1 MHFQSLTRF
10 VIALSASTAVL
21 MGMATLRPAAAAFAA
36 PALKVGDAAPVF
48 SVSQD
53 DGSQFSLEA
62 RKGQGWTVLY
72 FYPKAET
79 PGCTAQACAFR
90 DNIKFIRE
98 QGAEVFGV
106 STDTAPKLAE
116 FRKHHNLNFP
126 LLADPKAEVVAMYGV
141 KMPLVD
147 IAKRWTFVIDPQLKI
162 RWIDNVV
169 DPAKDAKNVAD
180 KLRELKAKG

>member
-1 MHFQSLTRF
+1 MLAPT
-10 VIALSASTAVL
+10 AS
-21 MGMATLRPAAAAFAA
+21 AFAA
-36 PALKVGDAAPVF
+36 ARLKAGDAAPVF

-53 DGSQFSLEA
+53 DGSVFSLEA
-62 RKGQGWTVLY
+62 RKGKGWTVLY

-98 QGAEVFGV
+98 QGAEVYGV
-106 STDTAPKLAE
+106 STDAQPKLSE

-126 LLADPKAEVVAMYGV
+126 LLSDSKAEVVTMYGV
-141 KMPLVD
+141 KMPFVD
-147 IAKRWTFVIDPQLKI
+147 IAKRWTFLIDPQLKI
-162 RWIDNVV
+162 RWIDNAV
-169 DPAKDAKNVAD
+169 DPAQDAKNVAD